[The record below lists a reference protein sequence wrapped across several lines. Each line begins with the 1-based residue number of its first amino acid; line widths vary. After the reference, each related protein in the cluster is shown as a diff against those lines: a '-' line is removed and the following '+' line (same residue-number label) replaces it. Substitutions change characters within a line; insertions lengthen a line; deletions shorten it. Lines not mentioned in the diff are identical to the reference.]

1 MLIVSLNKINANNTN
16 NNNNNPTYKLNESF
30 HDLWNGQGWGW
41 KSKGYT
47 GTTGAGHTSLEIIF
61 SMIYLVSKI
70 SSAETCLRV
79 IRGKEYSGYDTL
91 EVRRENV
98 LKII

>member
-1 MLIVSLNKINANNTN
+1 MEEQRLHRNYGSWTYFPRNNILN
-16 NNNNNPTYKLNESF
+16 
-30 HDLWNGQGWGW
+30 DLFGL
-41 KSKGYT
+41 KG
-47 GTTGAGHTSLEIIF
+47 
-61 SMIYLVSKI
+61 I